1 LIKKRK
7 ELTTYLVVLE
17 GVDEAAAEDSDQ
29 WGDEIMKLLFDQL
42 CQQRGKSSPIS
53 EKVADLLEDVHRFL
67 GFQLQFE

>member
-17 GVDEAAAEDSDQ
+17 GVDEAAAENSDQ

-42 CQQRGKSSPIS
+42 CQQRGESSPIS
-53 EKVADLLEDVHRFL
+53 EKVVDLLEDVHRFL